1 MLVSKQPDLIL
12 GLLPVEDINRT
23 LNLELDAGLV
33 VFSRAAQRHAA
44 ARHPSEYPVLQ
55 PHVAAILAAPLY
67 LGDDFRN
74 LGKIELI
81 GTAHGLTGFVLVAIT
96 VERDEQGHYH
106 VASLYPVSR
115 GKIESRKAKGFLRL
129 VQKK

>member
-1 MLVSKQPDLIL
+1 MSKQPDLIL
-12 GLLPVEDINRT
+12 GLLPVEEINRT
-23 LNLELDAGLV
+23 LNLELDVGPV

-44 ARHPSEYPVLQ
+44 AQHPLEYPVLQ

-74 LGKIELI
+74 VGKIELI
-81 GTAHGLTGFVLVAIT
+81 GTAHGLTGFALIAIT
-96 VERDEQGHYH
+96 IEKDERGHYN

-115 GKIESRKAKGFLRL
+115 GKIGRRRDF
-129 VQKK
+129 